1 MDAGQIQGEHGM
13 KRKSWRFATAAI
25 IFLSAAV
32 FSNLYALAAHKQ
44 TFTGEVG
51 DAMCGRKHMEGTPAE
66 CTRTC
71 VEHGSKY
78 ALIVGEKI
86 YILDTADKTA
96 LATLDQQAG
105 KNATV
110 TGTLNGDT
118 IEVSS
123 IAAK

>member
-1 MDAGQIQGEHGM
+1 MTGRSRWFLVLFAIVFAVTSLQAFAG
-13 KRKSWRFATAAI
+13 R
-25 IFLSAAV
+25 
-32 FSNLYALAAHKQ
+32 KQ

-71 VEHGSKY
+71 ASHGSKV
-78 ALIVGEKI
+78 ALVVGEKI
-86 YILDTADKTA
+86 YILETSDKAA

-105 KNATV
+105 KNTTV
-110 TGTLNGDT
+110 TGVLTGDT

-123 IAAK
+123 VAAK

>member
-1 MDAGQIQGEHGM
+1 MTGRSRWFLVLFAIVFAVTSLQAFAG
-13 KRKSWRFATAAI
+13 R
-25 IFLSAAV
+25 
-32 FSNLYALAAHKQ
+32 KQ

-71 VEHGSKY
+71 ASHGSKF
-78 ALIVGEKI
+78 ALVVGEKI
-86 YILDTADKTA
+86 YILETSDKAA

-105 KNATV
+105 KNTTV
-110 TGTLNGDT
+110 TGVLTGDT

-123 IAAK
+123 VAAK

>member
-1 MDAGQIQGEHGM
+1 M
-13 KRKSWRFATAAI
+13 KRTSSRFASAAI
-25 IFLSAAV
+25 VFFLAAV

-86 YILDTADKTA
+86 YILDATDKAA

-123 IAAK
+123 VAAK

>member
-1 MDAGQIQGEHGM
+1 MNRSSRWWA
-13 KRKSWRFATAAI
+13 ATATIVFSLAI
-25 IFLSAAV
+25 
-32 FSNLYALAAHKQ
+32 FSNLYALAGRKQ

-66 CTRTC
+66 CTHTC
-71 VEHGSKY
+71 VSHGSKY
-78 ALIVGEKI
+78 ALVVGEKI
-86 YILDTADKTA
+86 YILDTADKAA

-110 TGTLNGDT
+110 TGVLNGDT

-123 IAAK
+123 VAPK